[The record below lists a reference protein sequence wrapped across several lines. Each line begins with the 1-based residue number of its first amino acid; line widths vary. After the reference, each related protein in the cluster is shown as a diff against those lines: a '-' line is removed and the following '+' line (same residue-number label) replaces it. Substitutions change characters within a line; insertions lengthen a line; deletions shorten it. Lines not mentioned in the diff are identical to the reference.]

1 MIQLDKTNLLDYN
14 ENAKRN
20 TCRSESIMTIK
31 DMKIGESAI
40 VTKVGGKGAL
50 RQHFLDMGMI
60 PGTEVTLVKF
70 APMGDP
76 MELRLHGYELT
87 LRLDD
92 AAKIDIEPLS
102 SDEGTAD
109 DGQGRTHKKKVA
121 HPGLG
126 ESGGEF
132 LVVFIGVGLEDGVS
146 KLSHFDVVLA
156 KKPDISKD

>member
-60 PGTEVTLVKF
+60 PG
-70 APMGDP
+70 
-76 MELRLHGYELT
+76 
-87 LRLDD
+87 
-92 AAKIDIEPLS
+92 
-102 SDEGTAD
+102 
-109 DGQGRTHKKKVA
+109 QW
-121 HPGLG
+121 
-126 ESGGEF
+126 
-132 LVVFIGVGLEDGVS
+132 S
-146 KLSHFDVVLA
+146 K
-156 KKPDISKD
+156 